1 MSEKISRRDF
11 LKLAGAGAAVT
22 AVLTGCGPASRYVV
36 REPYTKMPE
45 YTYNG
50 DSTYYA
56 TTCRECSAGCGIVV
70 RTMQGR
76 AIKNE
81 GNKAHPV
88 SQGKTCARGQIS
100 LQGLYNP
107 DRVEHPIKRLK
118 RGAEAADEISWD
130 DAVALVTATL
140 KNTDPAGIA
149 FLMGLAPDH
158 LFDLVSQLAEALGAP
173 APLRFGALGMFESR
187 STLSEATRKIFGKPG
202 LPNFDV
208 ANADVTFSF
217 GSNFLETW
225 VSPVAYT
232 REYSKM
238 RRANPTRRGYLVQF
252 EPRLSQTAMNAD
264 EWIPILPGTEGL
276 VALAIGKL
284 TAEARNQAPQSIF
297 ADVAVEQVAKAS
309 GVPVEVLE
317 RLAQKFAAA
326 VNPLAVP
333 GGAALGQQQ
342 GVENAEIVLALNAMI
357 GNIGK
362 PGGVYLVPSTGVGED
377 EYHAPATP
385 RRMAEFVKSLA
396 GGKVKALFVHGVN
409 PLFELPAPFGLKD
422 ALEHVPLIISFASFP
437 DETALEADYVLPD
450 HTPLESWG
458 YQRIWAGADRPTISG
473 GQPAVAA
480 FHDTRA
486 TADVLLA
493 AAQAVGGRVAAA
505 LPYPDE
511 VAFIQEQIKGLIEAD
526 GFYTA
531 TDLETFW
538 AKWQQYGGWWAA
550 QPGVESA
557 LAPGSGDVIK
567 LSAPEYQGEGE
578 FILLPYPSPILGD
591 GAGANRPW
599 LQEAPDPTTTV
610 MWNSWVE
617 INPQT
622 AKDLGLANDDVVL
635 ISNQFGTIKAS
646 VYQYPAIHPG
656 VIAVPFGQGH
666 TALGRYAKDRGANP
680 TDLLG
685 PVFNTA
691 GDLAFAGIK
700 VSLDKTSPAT
710 QRPLA
715 RMESMIGVYGDGL
728 PEGFPPPQP

>member
-1 MSEKISRRDF
+1 MSEKITRRDF

-36 REPYTKMPE
+36 REPYAKMPE

-50 DSTYYA
+50 ESTFYA

-81 GNKAHPV
+81 GNKIHPV
-88 SQGKTCARGQIS
+88 NLGKTCARGQIS

-107 DRVEHPIKRLK
+107 DRVDHPIKRQT
-118 RGAEAADEISWD
+118 RGAEAADAITWD
-130 DAVALVTATL
+130 DAVALVTDTL

-149 FLMGLAPDH
+149 FLTGLAPDH
-158 LFDLVSQLAEALGAP
+158 LYDLVSQLAQALGSP

-187 STLSEATRKIFGKPG
+187 STLSQATQKIFGKPG

-217 GSNFLETW
+217 GANFLETW

-232 REYSKM
+232 REFSKM
-238 RRANPTRRGYLVQF
+238 RRGNPERRGYLVQF
-252 EPRLSQTAMNAD
+252 EPRLSQTALNAD
-264 EWIPILPGTEGL
+264 EWIPLLPGTEGM
-276 VALAIGKL
+276 VALAIGQL
-284 TAEARNQAPQSIF
+284 TAQQRNEAVPAVF
-297 ADVAVEQVAKAS
+297 ADVVVDQVAKAS
-309 GVPVEVLE
+309 GVPVAVLE
-317 RLAQKFAAA
+317 RLAQKFAGAA
-326 VNPLAVP
+326 NPLALP

-342 GVENAEIVLALNAMI
+342 GLENAQIILALNAML

-422 ALEHVPLIISFASFP
+422 ALKQVPLIISFASFP

-473 GQPAVAA
+473 GQPAVSP

-486 TADVLLA
+486 TVDVLLA
-493 AAQAVGGRVAAA
+493 AAQAVGGELAAA
-505 LPYPDE
+505 LPYTDE
-511 VAFIQEQIKGLIEAD
+511 VAFIQDQIKGLLGVD
-526 GFYTA
+526 GFYN
-531 TDLETFW
+531 TDDMNIFW

-550 QPGVESA
+550 QPGLESA
-557 LAPGSGDVIK
+557 LAPGSADVIK
-567 LSAPEYQGEGE
+567 LGAPEYQGNGE

-622 AKDLGLANDDVVL
+622 ANELGLANDDVVV
-635 ISNQFGTIKAS
+635 ITNEFGSVQAS

-666 TALGRYAKDRGANP
+666 TALGRYAKDRGTNP
-680 TDLLG
+680 TALLG
-685 PVFNTA
+685 PVFNAA
-691 GDLAFAGIK
+691 GDLAFSGMK
-700 VSLDKTSPAT
+700 VSLSKTSQ
-710 QRPLA
+710 QRTLA

>member
-1 MSEKISRRDF
+1 MSEKITRRDF
-11 LKLAGAGAAVT
+11 LKLAGAGAAAT

-50 DSTYYA
+50 ESTYYA
-56 TTCRECSAGCGIVV
+56 STCRECAAGCGIIV
-70 RTMQGR
+70 RTVQGR

-81 GNKAHPV
+81 GNKSNPV
-88 SQGKTCARGQIS
+88 NLGKTCARGQLS

-107 DRVEHPIKRLK
+107 DRVGHPIKRLK
-118 RGAEAADEISWD
+118 RGGEATEAMDWD
-130 DAVALVTATL
+130 AALALVTKTL
-140 KNTDPAGIA
+140 KDTDPAGIA
-149 FLMGLAPDH
+149 VLMGLAPDH
-158 LFDLVSQLAEALGAP
+158 LFDLVSQLTEALGAP
-173 APLRFGALGMFESR
+173 PPLRFGALGMFESR
-187 STLSEATRKIFGKPG
+187 STLSEATEKIFGKPG
-202 LPNFDV
+202 LPNFDI

-217 GSNFLETW
+217 GANFLETW
-225 VSPVAYT
+225 ISPVAYT
-232 REYSKM
+232 REFSKM
-238 RRANPTRRGYLVQF
+238 RRGNPDRRGYLVQF

-264 EWIPILPGTEGL
+264 EWIPIMPGTEGL
-276 VALAIGKL
+276 VALGIGRL
-284 TAEARNQAPQSIF
+284 TAQERAGAVPAIF
-297 ADVAVEQVAKAS
+297 ADVAVEQVAEIS

-317 RLAQKFAAA
+317 RLAKKFADA

-333 GGAALGQQQ
+333 GGAGLGQQQ
-342 GVENAEIVLALNAMI
+342 GLENAQIVLALNAMI

-385 RRMAEFVKSLA
+385 RRMQEFVRSLA

-422 ALEHVPLIISFASFP
+422 ALKQVPLIISFASFP
-437 DETALEADYVLPD
+437 DETALEADYVFPD

-473 GQPAVAA
+473 GQPTVSP

-493 AAQAVGGRVAAA
+493 AAHDAGGRLAAA
-505 LPYPDE
+505 LPYTDE
-511 VAFIQEQIKGLIEAD
+511 VAFIQEQIRGLMQAD

-531 TDLETFW
+531 ATMDTFW
-538 AKWQQYGGWWAA
+538 AKWQQFGGWWAA
-550 QPGVESA
+550 QPAQESA
-557 LAPGSGDVIK
+557 AGADLPNIIRVAAPKYEGD
-567 LSAPEYQGEGE
+567 GE
-578 FILLPYPSPILGD
+578 FVLFPYPSPVLGD

-610 MWNSWVE
+610 MWNTWVE

-622 AKDLGLANDDVVL
+622 AEDLGIENDDVVE
-635 ISNQFGTIKAS
+635 ISNGFGTIFAS
-646 VYQYPAIHPG
+646 VYKYPAIHPG
-656 VIAVPFGQGH
+656 VLAIPFGQGH
-666 TALGRYAKDRGANP
+666 TALGRYARGRGVNP

-685 PVFNTA
+685 PVYNA
-691 GDLAFAGIK
+691 SGDLAFSGMK
-700 VSLDKTSPAT
+700 VSLNKTSR

-728 PEGFPPPQP
+728 PEGPPQE